1 MLSKIELF
9 DRVIK
14 ISLKNF
20 FGLDQLVRP
29 EGPKD
34 IVEMHSS
41 AKYYIRGS
49 RSRTSR
55 NIEDWEL
62 HIFEQVTTFS
72 YQLLLKSS
80 QPQIIAGVLTM

>member
-20 FGLDQLVRP
+20 FGLDQLVRS

-55 NIEDWEL
+55 NIED
-62 HIFEQVTTFS
+62 
-72 YQLLLKSS
+72 
-80 QPQIIAGVLTM
+80 